1 MCAQALRCGSLRST
15 PPRHKAYVIT
25 NIVTIFL
32 FYFSQVF
39 RREAEAVGVNGS
51 RIHFTRGYSEEEHLL
66 IKGASDVFL
75 DTPS

>member
-1 MCAQALRCGSLRST
+1 MCAGAALWLIEIHTTETQSVCG
-15 PPRHKAYVIT
+15 HKHRNHV
-25 NIVTIFL
+25 L